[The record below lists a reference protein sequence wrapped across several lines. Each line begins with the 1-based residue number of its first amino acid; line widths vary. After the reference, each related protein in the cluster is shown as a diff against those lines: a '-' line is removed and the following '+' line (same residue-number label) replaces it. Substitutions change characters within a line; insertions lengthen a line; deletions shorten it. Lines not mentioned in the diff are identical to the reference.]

1 MTRRIVDDCFAL
13 PGAGAMIGLRA
24 ALDRLRDGVAPVV
37 GTERVPLDA
46 AFGRILSK
54 DAVAA
59 RDVPAFDNVAVDGYA
74 FRADGLAPG
83 PVRLHPGRAAA
94 GHPFEGTLPPGACLR
109 VLTGAPM
116 PDGADTV
123 VMQEEVR
130 LEADGV
136 VLPEG
141 FKAGANRRRRGEDI
155 SEGAAVLAAGRRVGG
170 PEIGVLAEL
179 GLAAVPVFR
188 PLRVA
193 LCSTGDEIVPIG
205 APLPPG
211 GVFDANRAMLKA
223 LLSRLPVTLS
233 DLGILADD
241 GARVG
246 ETLHGAAAVHDV
258 VLASGGAS
266 GGDED
271 HVVRTVARDGAL
283 HFWRIAMKPGRP
295 LAFGSLDDCLFVGL
309 PGNPVAAAVCFLRLA
324 RPVLLRLAGAA
335 WGAPQALPVRAAF
348 AMTKKPGRTEML
360 RGRLVTDEGGIA
372 VERIRREGSGI
383 LTSLT
388 DADGLVEIGAEVTQV
403 APGDLVP
410 YYGFA
415 ELGAL

>member
-13 PGAGAMIGLRA
+13 PGAGAMISLRT

-37 GTERVPLDA
+37 GTEHVPLDT
-46 AFGRILSK
+46 AFGRILAE
-54 DAVAA
+54 DAIGA

-74 FRADGLAPG
+74 FCAEGLAPG

-94 GHPFEGTLPPGACLR
+94 GHPFEGALPPGACLR

-116 PDGADTV
+116 PSGADTV

-130 LEADGV
+130 LEVDGV
-136 VLPEG
+136 VLPDG

-155 SEGAAVLAAGRRVGG
+155 SKGATVLAAGRRIGA
-170 PEIGVLAEL
+170 PEVGVLAEL
-179 GLAAVPVFR
+179 GLAEVPVFR

-193 LCSTGDEIVPIG
+193 LCSTGDEIVPVG

-211 GVFDANRAMLKA
+211 GVYDANRSMLKA
-223 LLSRLPVTLS
+223 LLSRLPITLS
-233 DLGILADD
+233 DLGILPDD
-241 GARVG
+241 GAKVAA
-246 ETLHGAAAVHDV
+246 TLHDAAATHDV

-271 HVVRTVARDGAL
+271 HVVRTVARDGDV
-283 HFWRIAMKPGRP
+283 HFWRIALKPGRP
-295 LAFGSLDDCLFVGL
+295 LAFGSLDDCLFIGL
-309 PGNPVAAAVCFLRLA
+309 PGNPVAAAVCFVRLA

-335 WGAPQALPVRAAF
+335 WGEPRALPVRAAF

-360 RGRLVTDEGGIA
+360 RGRLVADEDGIA

-388 DADGLVEIGAEVTQV
+388 DADGLVEIGAEVVQV
-403 APGDLVP
+403 APGDPVP
-410 YYGFA
+410 YYSFA
-415 ELGAL
+415 ELGAV